1 MVFIYMLEDYYLK
14 LKILIVKGIFYLFEN
29 NLFIEI
35 YFVVWDI
42 LKNSNYLLLLLL
54 LFILNK

>member
-1 MVFIYMLEDYYLK
+1 MVPTHMPEDYYLK
-14 LKILIVKGIFYLFEN
+14 LKTLTAKGIFYPLEN

-35 YFVVWDI
+35 YSVVWDI
-42 LKNSNYLLLLLL
+42 LKNSNYLLLLLS

>member
-1 MVFIYMLEDYYLK
+1 MLEDYYLK